1 MVPCILPDTLQN
13 RVQSDGSNLVN
24 IVGSIDS
31 FSGCAAMRLRFRP
44 GLCSRARARARTQV
58 SSGHLTGLRM
68 MLFTLKT
75 EVILVLELRSNL
87 TVVQVRLRALVATV
101 LLAASASNH
110 GSTPV
115 NILQHVVAT

>member
-1 MVPCILPDTLQN
+1 MLVPSILPHSLQD
-13 RVQSDGSNLVN
+13 RVQSYGSNLIN
-24 IVGSIDS
+24 IIGSIDS

-44 GLCSRARARARTQV
+44 GLCSRTRARARTQV
-58 SSGHLTGLRM
+58 SSGHLTGLRL
-68 MLFTLKT
+68 MLFILKA

-110 GSTPV
+110 GIAPI
-115 NILQHVVAT
+115 NIL